1 MKNTNIE
8 VEGGEILIQS
18 KEGHYAVIPA
28 KHRQEVMDMVKD
40 SCDDCINNYIQ
51 TLPKD
56 SDYAQYGSLLP
67 DWNKIKATLDK
78 KKITLERRPYTAVQ
92 SSTYVAPKVI
102 PPLEKKQF
110 NPREQPVFRADT
122 RTERERKVAQ
132 EYTESV
138 LNSVEK
144 YKKPLHWIAGSELLR
159 WTANPL
165 KGVGDIVSFVAPN
178 SALAKDLPNTDE
190 DVLEH
195 KKIQLSPYISRKEKL
210 NNSINEAVDLG
221 INSLI
226 NVGTMELGFAL
237 PKAFVS
243 PAMTNMFRGGSKANF
258 AADFLQLLTKT
269 DLDKISD
276 GDRNE
281 IANLILNSSSL
292 LSKMDNFDASTIY
305 NNIKNWKSLN
315 NASKSPLNNIIN
327 NNGVYTING
336 VSGMS
341 FNNIQAATKYLKEF
355 IIDTYKDIFNISQS
369 INQQT
374 QRE

>member
-1 MKNTNIE
+1 MKKQNIE
-8 VEGGEILIQS
+8 VEGGEILLES
-18 KEGHYAVIPA
+18 KEGHYAIIPA

-40 SCDDCINNYIQ
+40 GCDDCINNYIQ

-56 SDYAQYGSLLP
+56 SDYAEDGSLIP
-67 DWNKIKATLDK
+67 EDK
-78 KKITLERRPYTAVQ
+78 KKITPEYRPYTAVQ

-122 RTERERKVAQ
+122 RTERERKIDQ

-138 LNSVEK
+138 LNPSISTQIGEAFQ
-144 YKKPLHWIAGSELLR
+144 KPLR
-159 WTANPL
+159 WLANPV
-165 KGVGDIVSFVAPN
+165 KGVGDIVSAIAPN
-178 SALAKDLPNTDE
+178 SALAKDLPNTNE
-190 DVLEH
+190 DVFEYR
-195 KKIQLSPYISRKEKL
+195 KKQLSPYTSGKEKL
-210 NNSINEAVDLG
+210 KNKKNEARDLT

-226 NVGTMELGFAL
+226 NAGIMEIGFAL
-237 PKAFVS
+237 PKSFVS
-243 PAMTNMFRGGSKANF
+243 PALTNMFRVGSKANF
-258 AADFLQLLTKT
+258 AADLLQLSKT
-269 DLDKISD
+269 DFDKISD
-276 GDRNE
+276 GDMNE
-281 IANLILNSSSL
+281 VANLILNSASL
-292 LSKMDNFDASTIY
+292 LSKMDNFDASTVY
-305 NNIKNWKSLN
+305 NNIKNWKSLS

-355 IIDTYKDIFNISQS
+355 KTDTYKDIFNISQS

-374 QRE
+374 QR